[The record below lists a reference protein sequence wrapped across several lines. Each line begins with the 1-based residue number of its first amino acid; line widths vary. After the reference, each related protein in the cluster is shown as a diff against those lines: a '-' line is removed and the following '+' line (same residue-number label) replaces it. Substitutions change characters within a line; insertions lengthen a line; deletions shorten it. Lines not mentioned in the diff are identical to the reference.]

1 MKNLYFR
8 FFKNHKLSSVLI
20 LFLSLSVPII
30 SNLIPQLSQR
40 LIDTL
45 TIHDSTYVIIQISL
59 SVVVLYVIKYLFNAL
74 TQISLT
80 HISLDA
86 ITTIKKEIISEII
99 KSPLEFHDQ
108 STSQYILNRINE
120 TNNISKLYSSEI
132 LSFLVNTL
140 TAVISFVMVL
150 NINMLIA
157 FCAIIF
163 IPILYLVSKYAYRK
177 MDNQIKT
184 LLENSAKTNETIYSK
199 INGVVAIKQFNN
211 ESQFINSINSQI
223 EKLEHQ
229 ILLKN
234 LTVSKTSNSVLCIIY
249 VIQTALMCGIAILIN
264 KDFLTVGTYI
274 SLSQYLSLIYAPILS
289 LQAVILNIKPAI
301 IAFNR
306 LIELRKSTDKTT
318 GCISCKGISNVNVA
332 NLSFGYSCNKS
343 ILKNISFNI
352 RKGDKLMIKGDNGTG
367 KTTLTKLLSGLY
379 STYSGDI
386 YINDKE
392 LRSYSETSLRN
403 NISIAPQ
410 KPYLFDLTVY
420 DNIRIANPQLSNSEF
435 DKFLQYFENLE
446 LLKGIDLDHVI
457 KDNGKDLSG
466 GQIQRISLARTLI
479 RNTDL
484 CIFDECMVSLD
495 IYSKK
500 IMKKIFAEEFNDKI
514 CIFISHDTDLEELCN
529 KFLYLEGDDHQY
541 ART

>member
-1 MKNLYFR
+1 MKYLYLR
-8 FFKNHKLSSVLI
+8 FFKNHKMSSVLI
-20 LFLSLSVPII
+20 IILSLSVPII

-40 LIDTL
+40 LIDML
-45 TIHDSTYVIIQISL
+45 TVRDSTYVIIQISL
-59 SVVVLYVIKYLFNAL
+59 SVIFLYVIKYLFNAF

-99 KSPLEFHDQ
+99 KSPLEFHDRN
-108 STSQYILNRINE
+108 TSQYILNRINE

-132 LSFLVNTL
+132 LSFLVSTL
-140 TAVISFVMVL
+140 TAIISFVMVL

-163 IPILYLVSKYAYRK
+163 IPILYQVSKYAYCK

-184 LLENSAKTNETIYSK
+184 LLEHSAKTNETIYSK
-199 INGVVAIKQFNN
+199 INGVAAIKQFNN
-211 ESQFINSINSQI
+211 ESQFLNSINAQI
-223 EKLEHQ
+223 EKLEQQ

-234 LTVSKTSNSVLCIIY
+234 LTISKTSNSVLCLTY

-306 LIELRKSTDKTT
+306 LIELRKPTDKIT
-318 GCISCKGISNVNVA
+318 GCISCKSISDVNVV
-332 NLSFGYSCNKS
+332 NLSFGYSCHKP
-343 ILKNISFNI
+343 ILKSISFNI
-352 RKGDKLMIKGDNGTG
+352 RKGDKLIIKGDNGTG

-386 YINDKE
+386 YINNKE

-420 DNIRIANPQLSNSEF
+420 DNIKIANPQLSNSEF
-435 DKFLQYFENLE
+435 DKFLQYCENLE
-446 LLKGIDLDHVI
+446 LLKGIDLDHII

-484 CIFDECMVSLD
+484 CIFDECTASLD

-500 IMKKIFAEEFNDKI
+500 IIKKIFSEEFNDKI
-514 CIFISHDTDLEELCN
+514 CIFISHDTDLDELCN
-529 KFLYLEGDDHQY
+529 KFLYLEGDDHQN